1 MIDLQIGAHVFMI
14 VLIMGTLW
22 RVLQYHLMASSN
34 VHLQHVGMAMSTQ
47 Y

>member
-1 MIDLQIGAHVFMI
+1 MEHLLVAVHIFLA

-22 RVLQYHLMASSN
+22 RLGSYHLMAAN
-34 VHLQHVGMAMSTQ
+34 NPHAQHLGRAMTTQ

>member
-1 MIDLQIGAHVFMI
+1 MEDIKVIVHVFLA

-22 RVLQYHLMASSN
+22 RLSTYHLMASSN
-34 VHLQHVGMAMSTQ
+34 EHLSHLGMAMSIQ

>member
-1 MIDLQIGAHVFMI
+1 MEHVKVAAHVFLI

-22 RVLQYHLMASSN
+22 RLASYHLMASQN
-34 VHLQHVGMAMSTQ
+34 AHAQHVGMAMTTQ

>member
-1 MIDLQIGAHVFMI
+1 MEDFKVVLHVFLA

-22 RVLQYHLMASSN
+22 RLTTYHLMASQN
-34 VHLQHVGMAMSTQ
+34 VWLQHLGKGMSVQ